1 MPREAE
7 NKHRS
12 TCETQYEG
20 FFSEFYDLLHSSY
33 DADVPTYLDLAREY
47 GDPILELG
55 SGSGRLL
62 IPLARAGYRVTGLDC
77 SEDMSTLC
85 RQKLEAEDDAT
96 RERVTLASG
105 DMRDFDIDTEFNMVL
120 AACNTIL
127 HCTTTDDLLAVLTR
141 AREHLGPNGV
151 FVVDFAVPNVLRM
164 LQTSDIEARFEMLH
178 PDRGT
183 RVIDTYTVSYNFVK
197 QMETYEAR
205 IEEWDEDTMVRWS
218 EVSTE
223 RAFYFPREVELAL
236 KCAGFDIVK
245 TWKGLRGGPLVETSQ
260 DMVYVCKAASEGP
273 WAVSRRRR

>member
-1 MPREAE
+1 VRSEAE
-7 NKHRS
+7 SKHDS

-33 DADVPTYLDLAREY
+33 DADLPTYLDLAKEY

-77 SEDMSTLC
+77 ADDMFALC
-85 RQKLEAEDDAT
+85 RKKLEAEDEAT
-96 RERVTLASG
+96 RERVTLVSG
-105 DMRDFDIDTEFNMVL
+105 DMMDFNIDAKFNMVL
-120 AACNTIL
+120 AACNTIF
-127 HCTTTDDLLAVLTR
+127 HCTTTDDLLAVLIR
-141 AREHLGPNGV
+141 AREHLSPNGV

-164 LQTSDIEARFEMLH
+164 LQTSGIQARFEMLH

-183 RVIDTYTVSYNFVK
+183 RIIDTYTVSFNFVE

-205 IEEWDEDTMVRWS
+205 IEEWDDGTMLRWS
-218 EVSTE
+218 EVTTE

-236 KCAGFDIVK
+236 KCAGFEIVK

-260 DMVYVCKAASEGP
+260 DMVYVCRAASEGTR
-273 WAVSRRRR
+273 AVSRRCR